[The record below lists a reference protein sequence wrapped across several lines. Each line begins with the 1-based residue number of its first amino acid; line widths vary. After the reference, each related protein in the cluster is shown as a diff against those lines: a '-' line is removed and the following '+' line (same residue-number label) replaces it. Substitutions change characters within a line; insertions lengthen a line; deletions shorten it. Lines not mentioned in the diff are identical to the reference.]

1 MNTGSI
7 YSSSD
12 GCNVRGSESFVSCG
26 DGPFPVA
33 RSDYCPA
40 EWHES
45 EGHCYKLFTTASKWT
60 QAQQT
65 CETENANLVSIH
77 NTQETEVVELLRN
90 DQRVS
95 TK

>member
-1 MNTGSI
+1 MAAMF
-7 YSSSD
+7 
-12 GCNVRGSESFVSCG
+12 VRRNLQFLVAMALLV
-26 DGPFPVA
+26 FPVA
-33 RSDYCPA
+33 IADYCPP

-45 EGHCYKLFTTASKWT
+45 EGHCYKLFTPASKWT

-77 NTQETEVVELLRN
+77 NAKEAEVVELLRN

-95 TK
+95 IK